1 MLEAIWQPLSIK
13 NLTLPNRIVYPPIAT
28 ETANDLGH
36 PTEKTFANYQKMAAS
51 QVGLLIVEHHYISKL
66 GQLSPGQ
73 LSISQDSDIDGEK
86 KLVEVI
92 HQSGV
97 ICALQINHAG
107 SGRLPSMGEDSV
119 GVSAVQNT
127 SSKRI
132 PEELSTV
139 GIAEIITSFGN
150 AAKRAK
156 MAGYDLVEIHSAHG
170 YLSSQFLS
178 PVTNH
183 RKDQYGGS
191 IQNRMRFL
199 LEVVEEVKGRVG
211 EDYPLM
217 VRLGVSDNPPDTILY
232 PQGLTIQEGLAVS
245 KELAR
250 QKVDILDISGGL
262 CGSRPAGV
270 NGEAYYL
277 AFSKFLKPNLTI
289 PTIYTAGV
297 TSLGTAEK
305 ILGDQ
310 DADLV
315 GIGRKLIISPD
326 LIIKEKKR

>member
-1 MLEAIWQPLSIK
+1 MLEAIWKPLSIK

-28 ETANDLGH
+28 ETANDSGH
-36 PTEKTFANYQKMAAS
+36 PTEKTVDNYKKMAGS

-73 LSISQDSDIDGEK
+73 LSISHDSDIDGERN
-86 KLVEVI
+86 LVDTI

-97 ICALQINHAG
+97 LCALQINHAG
-107 SGRLPSMGEDSV
+107 SGRLLSMGEDSC
-119 GVSAVQNT
+119 GCSAITNPIT
-127 SSKRI
+127 KRI
-132 PEELSTV
+132 PQELSTA
-139 GIAEIITSFGN
+139 GIAEIVCCFGN

-156 MAGYDLVEIHSAHG
+156 KAGYDFIEIHSAHG

-199 LEVVEEVKGRVG
+199 LEVIEEVRGQVG
-211 EDYPLM
+211 DHPLM
-217 VRLGVSDNPPDTILY
+217 VRLGVSDNPPDVLLY
-232 PQGLTIQEGLAVS
+232 PEGLTIQEGLAVS
-245 KELAR
+245 KELAK
-250 QKVDILDISGGL
+250 QKIDVLDISGGL

-270 NGEAYYL
+270 NGEAYFL
-277 AFSKFLKPNLTI
+277 AFSKFLKPYLPI

-297 TSLGTAEK
+297 TNLTTAEK
-305 ILGDQ
+305 IILDQ

-315 GIGRKLIISPD
+315 GIGRKLTTSPD